1 MKKTNLSNVSIVIP
15 MRNEEKYV
23 GECLESILEN
33 NYPLEKM
40 EIFVVDGMSE
50 DNSRKIVKQ
59 FASKYSQ
66 IKLLENPKK
75 ITPVARN
82 IGVRNAKGKN
92 IIVVDAHRFLG
103 KDFII
108 KSIRCLQNMPEVSCV
123 GGIAISIGENFW
135 GNLIALALSFPF
147 GVGNAKYRTG
157 KFKGFVDIVACP
169 TYRGEVFDKIGL
181 FDEELI
187 RNQDNEFNFRLT
199 RAGGKIYLD
208 PEIESY
214 YYVRPSLS
222 KLWRQ
227 HFQYSYWNVKIVQ
240 KYKRTTSWRHSAPL
254 VFLISLIISG
264 IIGVFTE
271 WGLYLLMIIGGGY
284 IGASLLSSLVIAAK
298 NGWKYFPFLPLV
310 FAIIHFGYGFGFLK
324 GIWDFLINKKHLKQ
338 RIENV
343 RLTR

>member
-1 MKKTNLSNVSIVIP
+1 
-15 MRNEEKYV
+15 
-23 GECLESILEN
+23 
-33 NYPLEKM
+33 M

-82 IGVRNAKGKN
+82 IGVRNATGKN
-92 IIVVDAHRFLG
+92 IIIVDAHRFLG

-108 KSIRCLQNMPEVSCV
+108 KSIRCLQNMPEVCCV
-123 GGIAISIGENFW
+123 GGIAISVGENFW
-135 GNLIALALSFPF
+135 GDLIALALSFPF
-147 GVGNAKYRTG
+147 GVGNSKYRTG

-169 TYRGEVFDKIGL
+169 TYRGEVFDKVGL
-181 FDEELI
+181 FDETLV

-227 HFQYSYWNVKIVQ
+227 HFQYGYWNVKIVQ

-324 GIWDFLINKKHLKQ
+324 GTWDFLINKKHLKQ
-338 RIENV
+338 KIEDV
-343 RLTR
+343 KLTR